1 MKEGRISNYE
11 QNCIDWRK
19 RFLAMDHARLQAL
32 LPELRREGE
41 ELCLRHFGR
50 EYRVSCR
57 TGRIRESRSGREPG
71 HTLQLNIYTLFGFVQ
86 PGAKLLGEWVN
97 FAGLRGTA
105 PFDPAYRKS
114 VLRPL
119 AETFSGHLPE
129 LERAAEALGALKL
142 GYGDL
147 SFQLDA
153 FACMPLRFL
162 FWEGDEE
169 FPAQANILFDRSAT
183 DFIHP
188 ESTVTVAAAGLYAL
202 AEAAQLPVLGRGF
215 SME

>member
-11 QNCIDWRK
+11 QNCIDWRN
-19 RFLAMDHARLQAL
+19 RFLAMDHARLMEL

-50 EYRVSCR
+50 EYRVDCT
-57 TGRIRESRSGREPG
+57 TGYIREAVSGREPD
-71 HTLQLNIYTLFGFVQ
+71 HTTQLNIYTLFGFVQ
-86 PGAKLLGEWVN
+86 PGAKFLGDWVN

-105 PFDPAYRKS
+105 PFDPAYRKG

-119 AETFSGHLPE
+119 AQTFSGHLPA

-147 SFQLDA
+147 SFQLPA
-153 FACMPLRFL
+153 FDCIPLRFL

-188 ESTVTVAAAGLYAL
+188 ESTVSIAMAGLFAL
-202 AEAAQLPVLGRGF
+202 AEAARLPVLGRGF